1 MRLLRGVRRVR
12 ISLAVAIL
20 AATAVVVLLS
30 HVAKAAYTYT
40 CNSSYVY
47 ENSST
52 LQVKLCSIPN
62 EAIFMNEAV
71 GAYYINATTVEL
83 IAYNIATGAAS
94 MNFTLINAYNSL
106 QYKTVTITGNGTAT
120 VWSNKT
126 IVVFTLNNITFA
138 FVIKYI
144 PALTPPSSFSSSY
157 GYLLNLL
164 PLAIMI
170 GVAGRYD
177 ERKAALGMMVSG
189 FAVMIVTPQLGLQV
203 NYAVVNFINA
213 VYILAGAAIL
223 IMEREPME

>member
-1 MRLLRGVRRVR
+1 VRRVR
-12 ISLAVAIL
+12 ISLAIAVI
-20 AATAVVVLLS
+20 AAAAVVALLS

-52 LQVKLCSIPN
+52 LQVKLCSVPN

-83 IAYNIATGAAS
+83 IAYNIVTGAAS
-94 MNFTLINAYNSL
+94 MNFTLINAYNPS
-106 QYKTVTITGNGTAT
+106 QYETVSITGNGTAT
-120 VWSNKT
+120 VWSNNT

-144 PALTPPSSFSSSY
+144 PALTPPSSFTSSFTSSY

-213 VYILAGAAIL
+213 VYILAVAAIL
-223 IMEREPME
+223 IMEREPRE

>member
-1 MRLLRGVRRVR
+1 
-12 ISLAVAIL
+12 
-20 AATAVVVLLS
+20 
-30 HVAKAAYTYT
+30 
-40 CNSSYVY
+40 
-47 ENSST
+47 
-52 LQVKLCSIPN
+52 
-62 EAIFMNEAV
+62 
-71 GAYYINATTVEL
+71 
-83 IAYNIATGAAS
+83 
-94 MNFTLINAYNSL
+94 
-106 QYKTVTITGNGTAT
+106 
-120 VWSNKT
+120 
-126 IVVFTLNNITFA
+126 VFTLNNITFA

-144 PALTPPSSFSSSY
+144 PALTPPSSFTSSY

-223 IMEREPME
+223 IMEREPRE